1 MAKLID
7 GKAVSAKVL
16 EGIKNDLDAVKKDHP
31 SFIPCLAI
39 VQVGGREDSNVYISN
54 KTKRAA
60 DVGIAA
66 RHIKLPKST
75 TQIELQ
81 REIDLLNA
89 DYDVDGIIVQL
100 PLDSDET
107 IDDGV
112 IDRIVHDKDVDGLTR
127 ENAGRLIRGEL
138 DSVIFPCTPYGCLH
152 LVKDA
157 LGGDVSKIAGKKVVV
172 IGRSKIVGA
181 PAAALFM
188 WHHATVTTCHSRTVD
203 LKEQCLQADILV
215 VAIGKSKYVKGD
227 WVKPGAIV
235 IDCGINVEVTSEGKR
250 ILTGDVDF
258 HEAKKHASFITPV
271 PGGVGPM
278 TVAMLLKNTF
288 DQAVSRRLKH
298 VKSNKWTIHIPKI
311 DLHSPVPSDIEVS
324 RAQKPKTIENL
335 ADEIGVN
342 RNELELYGQTKAK
355 ISLDVL
361 KRLHDRKNGK
371 YVVVVGIT
379 PTPLGEGKSTTTIG
393 LVQGL
398 CAHLGKNA
406 FACVRQPSQGPTFGI
421 KGGAAGGGYSQ
432 VVPMEEFN
440 LHLTGDIHAITA
452 ANNLIAAAIDT
463 RIFHESTQP
472 DDALFNRLVPKNKAG
487 KRPFSEIQK
496 RRLER
501 LNIHG
506 VEDGED
512 LSAEQKVKFARLNI
526 DPDSITFNRVMDTND
541 RYLRGIEIGLSKTE
555 KGKSRKTEFMIT
567 VGSELMAI
575 LALANDLA
583 DLRQRISKISIGSD
597 TNGNPVTVDDLGV
610 TGAAAVLM
618 KDTIKPNLMQTVEG
632 TPVFVHAGPFANIAH
647 GASSILADKIAL
659 KLVGPEGF
667 VVTEAGF
674 GADIGMEK
682 FFNIKCRYSG
692 LKPHVVV
699 LVATVRALKMHGGGP
714 PVTAGAPLAK
724 EYLTPNVDLLR
735 AGCDSNLRKQIEN
748 ALKFNVPVVVCVNKF
763 ASDSTEELELVK
775 SKANEYGATGVISN
789 HWALGGKGAE
799 DLAKAVVEVSEKEND
814 FKFLYPLEESI
825 TKKIETIA
833 KEIYGADGIE
843 LSELAQ
849 KKVELYTR
857 NGFDKFPICMAKTQL
872 SLSHDPNLKG
882 APTGFTL
889 PVRDIR
895 VSAGAGFIFPLCGDI
910 TTMPGLNT
918 RPCFYDI
925 DIDPETLLIE
935 GLF

>member
-1 MAKLID
+1 
-7 GKAVSAKVL
+7 
-16 EGIKNDLDAVKKDHP
+16 
-31 SFIPCLAI
+31 
-39 VQVGGREDSNVYISN
+39 
-54 KTKRAA
+54 
-60 DVGIAA
+60 
-66 RHIKLPKST
+66 
-75 TQIELQ
+75 
-81 REIDLLNA
+81 
-89 DYDVDGIIVQL
+89 
-100 PLDSDET
+100 
-107 IDDGV
+107 
-112 IDRIVHDKDVDGLTR
+112 
-127 ENAGRLIRGEL
+127 
-138 DSVIFPCTPYGCLH
+138 
-152 LVKDA
+152 
-157 LGGDVSKIAGKKVVV
+157 
-172 IGRSKIVGA
+172 
-181 PAAALFM
+181 
-188 WHHATVTTCHSRTVD
+188 
-203 LKEQCLQADILV
+203 
-215 VAIGKSKYVKGD
+215 
-227 WVKPGAIV
+227 
-235 IDCGINVEVTSEGKR
+235 
-250 ILTGDVDF
+250 
-258 HEAKKHASFITPV
+258 
-271 PGGVGPM
+271 
-278 TVAMLLKNTF
+278 
-288 DQAVSRRLKH
+288 
-298 VKSNKWTIHIPKI
+298 
-311 DLHSPVPSDIEVS
+311 
-324 RAQKPKTIENL
+324 
-335 ADEIGVN
+335 
-342 RNELELYGQTKAK
+342 
-355 ISLDVL
+355 
-361 KRLHDRKNGK
+361 
-371 YVVVVGIT
+371 
-379 PTPLGEGKSTTTIG
+379 
-393 LVQGL
+393 
-398 CAHLGKNA
+398 
-406 FACVRQPSQGPTFGI
+406 
-421 KGGAAGGGYSQ
+421 
-432 VVPMEEFN
+432 MEEFN

-501 LNIHG
+501 LGFHG
-506 VEDGED
+506 IEDGD
-512 LSAEQKVKFARLNI
+512 GLSSEQKVKFARLNI
-526 DPDSITFNRVMDTND
+526 DPDTITFNRVMDTND
-541 RYLRGIEIGLSKTE
+541 RYLRGIEIGLGKTE
-555 KGKSRKTEFMIT
+555 KGKTRKTEFMIT

-597 TNGNPVTVDDLGV
+597 TNGNSVTVDDLGV

-692 LKPHVVV
+692 LTPHVVV

-714 PVTAGAPLAK
+714 SVTAGAPLAK

-763 ASDSTEELELVK
+763 ASDSPEELELVK
-775 SKANEYGATGVISN
+775 SKANEFGATGVISN

-799 DLAKAVVEVSEKEND
+799 DLAKAVVEVSEKKKSD
-814 FKFLYPLEESI
+814 FKFLYPLEETI
-825 TKKIETIA
+825 NKKIETIA

-849 KKVELYTR
+849 KKIDLYTR
-857 NGFDKFPICMAKTQL
+857 NGFDKLPICMAKTQL

-889 PVRDIR
+889 PVRDVR